1 MHVHDFWT
9 TPFCKS
15 SRTFRTTWQQEEWD
29 ARAAQEAMWEDE
41 RAVDEQAQA
50 ELEAQGQGEAEAQA
64 EADAGPRRACDATQS
79 PAHIRRRHLNG
90 EHTTWCSQ
98 RKCGVIACKY
108 TGRLS
113 RVGLPTAVEE
123 AE

>member
-1 MHVHDFWT
+1 MFMILDNAILQVQPHFPHDMAAGGGG
-9 TPFCKS
+9 
-15 SRTFRTTWQQEEWD
+15 

-79 PAHIRRRHLNG
+79 PAHVRRRHLNG

-113 RVGLPTAVEE
+113 RVG
-123 AE
+123 